1 MGLHI
6 VLASHGSFAEG
17 MLSAIQMIAGTFKHV
32 DAFGLD
38 TYITPQ
44 AIYEEVE
51 KIINQFPDDRFII
64 LCDIKCGSIH
74 NRLIEFCASENVSLV
89 SGINLSLVLA
99 LVLADPE
106 SLDAEKIQSLVEEAK
121 ENIVYF
127 DKKVLYQSEKEE
139 DDLW

>member
-17 MLSAIQMIAGTFKHV
+17 MLSAIQMIAGTFKYV

-38 TYITPQ
+38 TYVTPQ

-127 DKKVLYQSEKEE
+127 DKKILYQSEKEE